1 MGGMGGSGFD
11 FIDANQD
18 PDLALALRYCASLA
32 MFMFHNF
39 PGQMI
44 WRKFVDRLSEDLI
57 FGEIVPYFCIH
68 LWHLTPAT

>member
-44 WRKFVDRLSEDLI
+44 WRKFVDRL
-57 FGEIVPYFCIH
+57 
-68 LWHLTPAT
+68 